1 MPNLKRTLLLSIILS
16 IPITVNSQD
25 VLSNII
31 KSRIQNW
38 IDESFPKGLDEFINQ
53 PDRLIRF
60 QFSELVNCKI
70 DFYQNTFTVMY
81 QGRASS
87 KKDNVDIAL
96 YDVMCLQS
104 GNGWRIVLHEKPE
117 KAATPHYCGLSVLT
131 EQVPCYT
138 RFPIERLQCSIDN
151 PDDESC

>member
-1 MPNLKRTLLLSIILS
+1 MSYLKRTLLLSFILS

-25 VLSNII
+25 ILTNILDA
-31 KSRIQNW
+31 RIQNW

-60 QFSELVNCKI
+60 QFSELIGCEV
-70 DFYQNTFTVMY
+70 DFYQNAFTVMY
-81 QGRASS
+81 QGRVSS
-87 KKDNVDIAL
+87 KKDNVDIAF

-104 GNGWRIVLHEKPE
+104 GDGWRIVLHEKPE
-117 KAATPHYCGLSVLT
+117 KAAIPHYCGLTELT

-138 RFPIERLQCSIDN
+138 QFPIERLQCSFDN